1 MPAERPT
8 LLFIYAH
15 PDDESFAGAGTVMQC
30 AAAGARSVLV
40 TGTLGERGRA
50 GDPPVCDPRDLAA
63 CRARELRDAAAI
75 IGFDEL
81 YLLNYPDRDLADAPV
96 DEIRASLVMY
106 IRRARP
112 AVVLTFDP
120 NGVNRHPDHVAI
132 SRFTTDAITAAADS
146 RWCPDAGA
154 AYAVPRL
161 LWTPPVTPWD
171 AALRERVDDQAGVD
185 FVIDVAAWR
194 ERRIAALR
202 AHRSQHVSIDRCFF
216 SKPDVDRILATEI
229 WRQAWGPP
237 LRERPATNVLEGL

>member
-15 PDDESFAGAGTVMQC
+15 PDDESFSGAGTVMQC

-40 TGTLGERGRA
+40 TATLGERGRA
-50 GDPPVCDPRDLAA
+50 GDPPVCDPRDLAD
-63 CRARELRDAAAI
+63 CRARELREAAAI

-81 YLLNYPDRDLADAPV
+81 YLLNYPDRDLADAPA

-132 SRFTTDAITAAADS
+132 SRFTSDAITAAADP
-146 RWCPDAGA
+146 RWYPDAGP

-161 LWTPPVTPWD
+161 LWTPPITPWD
-171 AALRERVDDQAGVD
+171 AASRERLHEQAGID
-185 FVIDVAAWR
+185 FLIDVAAWR

-216 SKPDVDRILATEI
+216 SKPDVDHILTTEI